1 MARVF
6 NLDRGPRALLSK
18 STMHNAA
25 YFLALAAVIT
35 LSPAAAQAE
44 ERVGVV
50 DVRRAMEATQHWKDA
65 YGNLNKVRTERQLLI
80 EAKKKEL
87 KDKKDVL
94 AAKKAVSDPKSI
106 AKEEEAL
113 YREAGMFMR
122 QFQMSQQELTYLEK
136 QLADQMLT
144 RMEAVVRKL
153 SAEKGYD
160 FVFEV
165 GLEGEPNVL
174 WSKKKVDITTDV
186 AKAYK
191 ILFKGKPL
199 ETPKLPDRPQR

>member
-1 MARVF
+1 
-6 NLDRGPRALLSK
+6 
-18 STMHNAA
+18 MHNAA
-25 YFLALAAVIT
+25 YFLAVAAFIT
-35 LSPAAAQAE
+35 LAPQAAHAE
-44 ERVGVV
+44 NKVGVV
-50 DVRRAMEATQHWKDA
+50 DVRRAMEATAHWKDA
-65 YGNLNKVRTERQLLI
+65 YGKLDKVRTERQLLI
-80 EAKKKEL
+80 EGKKQELKTKKEA
-87 KDKKDVL
+87 L

-144 RMEAVVRKL
+144 RLEAVVRKL
-153 SAEKGYD
+153 SAERGYE
-160 FVFEV
+160 FVFEA

-174 WSKKKVDITTDV
+174 WSQKKVDITADV

-191 ILFKGKPL
+191 ILFKDKPL
-199 ETPKLPDRPQR
+199 EMPKLPQRQQR